1 MHPTRRRCALAGRV
15 QGERILSV
23 CGGAD
28 NQAMPAPSGP
38 APRRPPAGAQ
48 PIDALAMAHAG
59 RGLLSL
65 ALIDARNHTLH
76 LLSLCEE
83 AAGGEAATAEPQ
95 PGTVQPLWLA
105 GHIGWFS
112 EWWIARNTQRAFGI
126 ECPMRPTRLA
136 SIEPRADEG
145 WSTPSG
151 GGAELPDAEATRAY
165 LLETLECTLELLD
178 RAAETDAGLY
188 FYRLALFHEDLR
200 GEELVVIA
208 QTLGLPIG
216 VETPPAVVSREPLLM
231 PATRWTLG
239 RREGSAGF
247 GFAQD
252 GGTLAVDVP
261 AFEIDAQPVSWQQFA
276 EFVDDGGYDRGELWL
291 PGGQAWLAQQH
302 GERRA
307 PRHVEQIG
315 AGRRGQGGA
324 VLQRRFGRVVQAAGH
339 QPAVHLSWWEADA
352 WARWAGRRVATEVEW
367 EIAAQAGAHRGFHW
381 GGVHEWTAGTLR
393 PWPGYRADPW
403 SLGTVFDPA
412 PAFGEARVLRGASF
426 ATRARLRS
434 PRARHFALPARDDGF
449 FGFRTCAL

>member
-1 MHPTRRRCALAGRV
+1 M
-15 QGERILSV
+15 QGVRILSV
-23 CGGAD
+23 YGGRD

-38 APRRPPAGAQ
+38 ASRRASVGVHA
-48 PIDALAMAHAG
+48 IDSLEMVHAG
-59 RGLLSL
+59 RELLSL

-76 LLSLCEE
+76 LLSLCEQAME
-83 AAGGEAATAEPQ
+83 AGAAPVEDAHDALP
-95 PGTVQPLWLA
+95 PLWLA

-126 ECPMRPTRLA
+126 DCPVRPTRLA
-136 SIEPRADEG
+136 AIEPQADDW
-145 WSTPSG
+145 WSAPPEA
-151 GGAELPDAEATRAY
+151 GAPPPDTEATRAY
-165 LLETLECTLELLD
+165 LLETLECTLELLE
-178 RAAETDAGLY
+178 RATETDAGLY

-200 GEELVVIA
+200 GEQLVVIA

-216 VETPPAVVSREPLLM
+216 VDPPPAALPREPLLL

-239 RREGSAGF
+239 DAEGRTGF

-252 GGTLAVDVP
+252 GGSLAVDVP
-261 AFEIDAQPVSWQQFA
+261 AFEIDAQPVTWQQFA
-276 EFVDDGGYDRGELWL
+276 EFVDDGGYDRTELWL
-291 PGGQAWLAQQH
+291 PGGRHWLAQQH
-302 GERRA
+302 EGRRA

-315 AGRRGQGGA
+315 AGRRGEGGA
-324 VLQRRFGRVVQAAGH
+324 ILQRRFGRVVQAAGH

-352 WARWAGRRVATEVEW
+352 WARWAGRRIATEVEW
-367 EIAAQAGAHRGFHW
+367 EVAAHAGAHRGFHW
-381 GGVHEWTAGTLR
+381 GDVYEWTAGTLR

-403 SLGTVFDPA
+403 SGGSTFDPL
-412 PAFGEARVLRGASF
+412 PAFGQARVLRGASF